1 MLDFGKDKQFANW
14 TINFSKDVYIGKPSN
29 YMGPF
34 PAALKLPEYLI
45 LLPANKAREENND
58 VLSVTLTVNIS
69 KKLKLNIQQWEWS
82 NKNGVTPE
90 LTSFNRD
97 HATQPGI
104 STHQQ
109 CRFHTNNLQK
119 LAQFSKHQTIRPKN
133 PKLSKTQK
141 APPEKCTRIT
151 WFPQN
156 ISKSLHFFKETK
168 LLVPS
173 TPPTVPSS
181 EILRQAIA
189 SLPLCVPRRRDA
201 CVFPRG
207 RRPPRSWRWVKTWCC
222 TTCPRAP
229 ADLSWPSGS
238 SRCCFQASR
247 IEVFGSY
254 FRSDFSVATGDSSPC
269 FTIDVITMDTLSV
282 PQLTYE
288 ATRST
293 LDSIGPRSELVI
305 QHGANNPRWPSI

>member
-1 MLDFGKDKQFANW
+1 M
-14 TINFSKDVYIGKPSN
+14 
-29 YMGPF
+29 
-34 PAALKLPEYLI
+34 
-45 LLPANKAREENND
+45 
-58 VLSVTLTVNIS
+58 
-69 KKLKLNIQQWEWS
+69 
-82 NKNGVTPE
+82 
-90 LTSFNRD
+90 TSFNRD

-104 STHQQ
+104 STNQQ

-173 TPPTVPSS
+173 TPPTIPSS

-207 RRPPRSWRWVKTWCC
+207 RRPPRSWRWGKHGDAQ
-222 TTCPRAP
+222 RAP
-229 ADLSWPSGS
+229 GRQQIYHGHQGLLDA
-238 SRCCFQASR
+238 ASR
-247 IEVFGSY
+247 PQESRFLDPTFEVIFQW
-254 FRSDFSVATGDSSPC
+254 
-269 FTIDVITMDTLSV
+269 
-282 PQLTYE
+282 QL
-288 ATRST
+288 
-293 LDSIGPRSELVI
+293 GLVHHAS
-305 QHGANNPRWPSI
+305 Q